1 MIQIYKINHCSLV
14 QNLRFVWKYHVSF
27 SHAHLVISALSNK
40 ENRVGPSP
48 FGFDFGLWD
57 FGLGLD
63 NKTFKETD
71 LYSCRDGI
79 ISDDLNSEQLKL
91 FQCLGFVMLICKPE
105 LAQTF
110 IRNPI

>member
-1 MIQIYKINHCSLV
+1 MFCVMLSFDECCNVLSMHFRIKKIGT
-14 QNLRFVWKYHVSF
+14 
-27 SHAHLVISALSNK
+27 
-40 ENRVGPSP
+40 ENRVRPSP
-48 FGFDFGLWD
+48 LGFDFGLWD

-71 LYSCRDGI
+71 LYSI
-79 ISDDLNSEQLKL
+79 DDFNSEQLKL